1 MHWRSLCL
9 LWSFISFFELAIT
22 HAAASPHPTLEKIGS
37 ENDGYTEFCIVGAG
51 PAGVQL
57 AHHLQSA
64 GANYIV
70 IERNSAPGS
79 FYSKF
84 PRHEQLSKYFRSSQ
98 MYVLFC
104 NISPLQTTILT
115 SHYLSRE

>member
-1 MHWRSLCL
+1 MK
-9 LWSFISFFELAIT
+9 FISILFWSLLSLSNLSIAN
-22 HAAASPHPTLEKIGS
+22 AAPHPTLEKIGS
-37 ENDGYTEFCIVGAG
+37 ENNGYSEFCIVGAG

-57 AHHLQSA
+57 AQHLQST

-84 PRHEQLSKYFRSSQ
+84 PRHEQLSKCVR
-98 MYVLFC
+98 VL
-104 NISPLQTTILT
+104 
-115 SHYLSRE
+115 YLVFFFMQSIFI